1 MGQWRVSYTSK
12 SSSLNTLIFKFTI
25 SFNQQAPHHQPSER
39 RRENIMPAHQP
50 RLYTGH
56 QSHPY
61 AHHHHHASSRVPT
74 TSDSPG
80 ASAQRI
86 HDMRC
91 PAAFIGRPTTAAS
104 LLVPDLST
112 SQQSTSSAAQLV
124 SIVLTDSKAAVLSLS
139 ALGCQIILVIAMKL
153 L

>member
-1 MGQWRVSYTSK
+1 MACPLYQQIQLTQCTYILY
-12 SSSLNTLIFKFTI
+12 SLFLFY
-25 SFNQQAPHHQPSER
+25 QQAPHHQPSER
-39 RRENIMPAHQP
+39 RHENIMPAHQP

-112 SQQSTSSAAQLV
+112 SQQPTSSATQMV
-124 SIVLTDSKAAVLSLS
+124 SILLTAKPLCTRCPHWDVRFYWTSL
-139 ALGCQIILVIAMKL
+139 
-153 L
+153 